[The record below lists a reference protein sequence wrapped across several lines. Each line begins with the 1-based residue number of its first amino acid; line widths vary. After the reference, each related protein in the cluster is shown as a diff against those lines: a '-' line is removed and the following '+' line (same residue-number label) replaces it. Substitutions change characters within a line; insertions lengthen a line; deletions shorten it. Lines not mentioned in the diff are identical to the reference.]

1 MKVVAIGTG
10 YVGLVT
16 GVCYASLGL
25 EVVCLDIDTD
35 KIARLQ
41 AGHSP
46 IFEPGLEER
55 MAQAVRAGN
64 LSFSTNY
71 GQSLEGADVAII
83 AVGTPTEEGGSKANT
98 SFVEAAFSSLIDTR
112 LRAKQSPSPAKPAM
126 QPLTVVVKST
136 VPIGTNDRLQAQL
149 DAREAVDGGSAGIHL
164 ASNPEFLREGAAISD
179 FLEPD
184 RIVVGPRDETAA
196 ATLRRLNGHFIET
209 GVPYV
214 EVSAAS
220 AEMIK
225 YAANA
230 FLATKITFINEVA
243 SLCERVGANVE
254 DVAHAIGLDQ
264 RIGPDF
270 LSTGPGYGGSCFPK
284 DTLALVDTAQVEGSP
299 VRILEAV
306 IDVNEARKQEMAA
319 KVIDSLG
326 GPDAARGKTVAIWGL
341 TFKPN
346 TDDLRDSPSIAII
359 PALQQAGIHV
369 RAFDPQGMDG
379 AAALFQGVDFQ
390 PSALAAAQGA
400 DGVCLVTHW
409 PEFAEL
415 DLGAVKDQ
423 LTAPRF
429 VDLRNVFDPAA
440 MAKDGWDYRSL
451 GRP

>member
-1 MKVVAIGTG
+1 
-10 YVGLVT
+10 
-16 GVCYASLGL
+16 
-25 EVVCLDIDTD
+25 
-35 KIARLQ
+35 
-41 AGHSP
+41 
-46 IFEPGLEER
+46 
-55 MAQAVRAGN
+55 
-64 LSFSTNY
+64 
-71 GQSLEGADVAII
+71 
-83 AVGTPTEEGGSKANT
+83 
-98 SFVEAAFSSLIDTR
+98 
-112 LRAKQSPSPAKPAM
+112 
-126 QPLTVVVKST
+126 
-136 VPIGTNDRLQAQL
+136 
-149 DAREAVDGGSAGIHL
+149 
-164 ASNPEFLREGAAISD
+164 
-179 FLEPD
+179 
-184 RIVVGPRDETAA
+184 
-196 ATLRRLNGHFIET
+196 
-209 GVPYV
+209 
-214 EVSAAS
+214 
-220 AEMIK
+220 MIK